1 MRMANLKTEK
11 VDFRWYRDFFKRGFD
26 IVLSL
31 IAIVVLGIPMIIIAI
46 CVKKDDP
53 QSKVWFRQQRVGKD
67 DKIFTIYKFRS
78 MTDNAPHQMA
88 TEDFD
93 NSQEYITSVG
103 KVLRKSSLDELPQLF
118 NVLKGEMSL
127 IGPRP
132 LIPSEKRV
140 LKLRDQLGATTV
152 LPGITGLSQV
162 HGRDELSDEK
172 KAKYDSD
179 YAHQICLSLDI
190 WIFFKTILDVV
201 QRKGIHDE
209 KEDRNWKKK
218 TED

>member
-1 MRMANLKTEK
+1 MQIANSKTEK
-11 VDFRWYRDFFKRGFD
+11 ADFRWYRDFFKRGID
-26 IVLSL
+26 IILSL
-31 IAIVVLGIPMIIIAI
+31 IAIIILGIPMIIIAI

-53 QSKVWFRQQRVGKD
+53 QSKVWFYQQRVGKNN
-67 DKIFTIYKFRS
+67 KIFTIYKFRS
-78 MTDNAPHQMA
+78 MTDSAPHQMA

-132 LIPSEKRV
+132 LIPSEKKV

-152 LPGITGLSQV
+152 LPGITGLAQV
-162 HGRDELSDEK
+162 HGRDELNDEK
-172 KAKYDSD
+172 KAEYDSN
-179 YAHQICLSLDI
+179 YAHQVCLSLDI
-190 WIFFKTILDVV
+190 WIFFKTILDIA
-201 QRKGIHDE
+201 QRKGIHDG

-218 TED
+218 AKN

>member
-1 MRMANLKTEK
+1 MQMANLKTEK
-11 VDFRWYRDFFKRGFD
+11 VDFRWYRDFFKREFD

-190 WIFFKTILDVV
+190 WIFFKTILDIA
-201 QRKGIHDE
+201 QGKGIHDG